1 MKETINMEFI
11 SIDDLEQLIEIC
23 PTIIGD
29 IALKSMGYN
38 AKCEVVV
45 ECEGGASYNICW
57 KTPDGKEWIKTF
69 DVEDILDSFKGKMM
83 DLDIQIR

>member
-38 AKCEVVV
+38 AKCEVVI